1 MKMPSLFNFAFS
13 GLVIFYLTSEVTA
26 NSTSTMVSLSISPSK
41 ASTSTIASS
50 TVDFSTMPPKTQ
62 SPASGYGHF
71 NISGAD
77 GKPCLLLDISCAV
90 TLQLQ
95 SEASVFQLWWS
106 YDEHSK
112 WCNNHVLLV
121 IYCQRKGYWRKKKL
135 WL

>member
-95 SEASVFQLWWS
+95 SEASVFQL
-106 YDEHSK
+106 
-112 WCNNHVLLV
+112 
-121 IYCQRKGYWRKKKL
+121 
-135 WL
+135 